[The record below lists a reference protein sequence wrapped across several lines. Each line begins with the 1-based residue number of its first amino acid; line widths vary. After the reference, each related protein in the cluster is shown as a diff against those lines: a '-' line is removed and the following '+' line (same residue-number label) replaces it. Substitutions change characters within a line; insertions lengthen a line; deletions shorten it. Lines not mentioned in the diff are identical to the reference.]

1 MFLTSQTTCHYQV
14 VPLHML
20 ACYLYRTDPLL
31 ASGTVVFSVA
41 AADHL
46 TTSHTVRK
54 DNATIHNCNGP
65 ARSEKTHAVVKLWL
79 FDHAVR
85 KDTRD
90 QAMPRPGAAAR
101 SEKTHAT
108 VKLRLFGRAVRK
120 DTRDRAVLP
129 SVRPCGQKRHTRTQR
144 QHTKCIC
151 VGGITF

>member
-1 MFLTSQTTCHYQV
+1 MSLPGSTATHSCMSP
-14 VPLHML
+14 VPHRSSACNRHL
-20 ACYLYRTDPLL
+20 A
-31 ASGTVVFSVA
+31 FSVA